1 MEQFPSAGINH
12 NYFGLLSNKKHQ
24 LLVTRTHSDYSATI
38 RVSHGSRE
46 QYFILFSFLQ
56 FQYVQVGL
64 LSAENDPNS
73 SLKYLQYFKKDRRSR
88 IILDLYFCSLS
99 GLREMMT

>member
-38 RVSHGSRE
+38 RVSQGSRD
-46 QYFILFSFLQ
+46 QYFILFIPVSYSFSIYRLVYFRLKMTQTQ
-56 FQYVQVGL
+56 F
-64 LSAENDPNS
+64 
-73 SLKYLQYFKKDRRSR
+73 
-88 IILDLYFCSLS
+88 
-99 GLREMMT
+99 